1 MNVNDESGRAF
12 LRAHIIASNCQRKGA
27 CCMRGMNL
35 CSHGVVLDGMLREYG
50 DMVSSFAPEPVT
62 ALHPN
67 VPASAVTEIAQ
78 SWSGGPFP
86 GVLG

>member
-12 LRAHIIASNCQRKGA
+12 LRAHIIASNCQRKEA
-27 CCMRGMNL
+27 CCMRGMNR

-50 DMVSSFAPEPVT
+50 GMVSSFAPEPVT
-62 ALHPN
+62 RPN
-67 VPASAVTEIAQ
+67 VTASAKPDDAQ
-78 SWSGGPFP
+78 PWSGGPFP